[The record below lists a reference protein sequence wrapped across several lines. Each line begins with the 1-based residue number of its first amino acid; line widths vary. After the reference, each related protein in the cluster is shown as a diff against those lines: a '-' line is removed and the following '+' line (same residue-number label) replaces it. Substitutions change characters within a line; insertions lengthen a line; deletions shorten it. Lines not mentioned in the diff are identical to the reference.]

1 MDALWICLAFA
12 AGLLAHRIGLPPLVG
27 YLAAGFGLHAAGE
40 RSGPAIEQVAHL
52 GVLLLMFTIGLKLRL
67 QYLARPEIWG
77 GGLAHLGL
85 FALLAGVLVW
95 LLAAQAPGPATAL
108 GLALGFSSTVIA
120 AKSLEAKQE
129 LRSFHGR
136 VAIGILIVQDLA
148 AVGLLSIAAEAPHP
162 AAAGLLLLP
171 LARPLLLR
179 LLSACGHDELLLVFG
194 LALAAGAGALFHA
207 LGLSAELGALAAGAL
222 LAAHGRAGEL
232 AGALWGLKEAF
243 LLGFF
248 LQIGL
253 AGGPDAATFFGALG
267 LLLLLPLKAAALF
280 FVLIAFR
287 LRARS
292 AFLSALSLASYS
304 EFALIVAQLGV
315 QAGWLDAQWLTL
327 LALAIAAS
335 FALGAPLNRLAHPL
349 FERWEDRL
357 LGFER
362 HVRHPD
368 EEPIHL
374 GAAHLL
380 VIGMGRA
387 GTVAYDYLVQH
398 ERVVGLDSDLSR
410 VGDHL
415 HAGRRVLY
423 ADAEDPGLW
432 HHLHLSGIRAVLLMM
447 RDAEARVIAA
457 RQLRRHG
464 FTGLIAA
471 ISHYPDEAAA
481 ITAAGADMTFT
492 RLDQVGLGLAEH
504 VLGELR
510 QRAATAR

>member
-12 AGLLAHRIGLPPLVG
+12 AGLLAHRTGLPPLVG

-40 RSGPAIEQVAHL
+40 RGGAAIEEVAHL
-52 GVLLLMFTIGLKLRL
+52 GVLLLMFTIGLKLNLR
-67 QYLARPEIWG
+67 YLARREIWG
-77 GGLAHLGL
+77 GGLAHLAL
-85 FALLAGVLVW
+85 FALAASALVW
-95 LLAAQAPGPATAL
+95 ALAAQAPGPATAL

-120 AKSLEAKQE
+120 AKSLEARQE
-129 LRSFHGR
+129 LRAFHGR
-136 VAIGILIVQDLA
+136 VAIGILIVQDLV
-148 AVGLLSIAAEAPHP
+148 AVVLLSVAAEAPHP
-162 AAAGLLLLP
+162 AAAALLLLP

-179 LLSACGHDELLLVFG
+179 LLSACGHDELLLVYG
-194 LALAAGAGALFHA
+194 LALAAGAGALFHGV
-207 LGLSAELGALAAGAL
+207 GLSAELGALAAGAL
-222 LAAHGRAGEL
+222 LARHPRAGEL
-232 AGALWGLKEAF
+232 GNALWGLKEAF

-248 LQIGL
+248 LKIGL
-253 AGGPDAATFFGALG
+253 AGSPDWATLAGALG
-267 LLLLLPLKAAALF
+267 LLLLLPVKAAALF
-280 FVLIAFR
+280 FMLIALR

-315 QAGWLDAQWLTL
+315 DAGWLDAQWLTL
-327 LALAIAAS
+327 LALAIGAS

-349 FERWEDRL
+349 FERWEARL
-357 LGFER
+357 VRYER
-362 HVRHPD
+362 RVRHPD

-374 GAAHLL
+374 GAAHVL

-387 GTVAYDYLVQH
+387 GTIAYDFLAQH
-398 ERVVGLDSDLSR
+398 ERVVGLDADLSR
-410 VGDHL
+410 VEDHL

-464 FTGLIAA
+464 YAGLVAA

-481 ITAAGADMTFT
+481 VTAAGADMTFT

-504 VLGELR
+504 VLSALHPR
-510 QRAATAR
+510 TAVS